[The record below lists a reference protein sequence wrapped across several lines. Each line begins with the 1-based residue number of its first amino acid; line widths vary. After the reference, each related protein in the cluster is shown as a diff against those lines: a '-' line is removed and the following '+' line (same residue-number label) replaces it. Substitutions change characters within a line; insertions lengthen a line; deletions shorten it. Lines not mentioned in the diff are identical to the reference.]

1 MTQEQIKA
9 GIMFE
14 KVYHES
20 DDEFF
25 DYLFDNFIVI
35 PKTKEALE
43 YTKEDM
49 INFALYQMHINIR
62 PDEKNLDVWKKSV

>member
-1 MTQEQIKA
+1 MTQEQIKT

-43 YTKEDM
+43 YTKDDM
-49 INFALYQMHINIR
+49 INFALHQMYINVR
-62 PDEKNLDVWKKSV
+62 PDEKTLENWKKLI

>member
-9 GIMFE
+9 GIAFE
-14 KVYHES
+14 STYHATI
-20 DDEFF
+20 DEFF

-43 YTKEDM
+43 YTKDDM
-49 INFALYQMHINIR
+49 INFALHQMCINVR
-62 PDEKNLDVWKKSV
+62 PDEKNLDEWKKLI